1 MWLVRLIIG
10 LLVLPVVIWGALA
23 LFYQAPGPPW
33 VAKAL
38 AIGWGVGS
46 VAVLLFARPF
56 WRAIGFVA
64 AGFALV
70 LLWWNTIAPSN
81 ERDWLPEVARPPYGE
96 LRGDVLTLHNVR
108 NFDYRSETDFTPQW
122 EDRTYDLARLR
133 GVDLFLSYWSSPA
146 IAHTILSWTFE
157 DGPPLA
163 VSIETRKER
172 GEEYSAVQG
181 FFKRYE
187 LYYVAADERDLVRL
201 RTNYRGEHVYLY
213 HLVYNTPQRARAVLL
228 DYVKRMNELAEQ
240 PAFYNAL
247 THNCTTT
254 IRTHT
259 QHVDPGSSPFDW
271 RFLLNGYGDQML
283 YERGRL
289 DTQLPFD
296 ELKRRSLID
305 DAAKAADRDPAFSQ
319 RIREALPVPPPK

>member
-1 MWLVRLIIG
+1 MRSLRFFFGV
-10 LLVLPVVIWGALA
+10 LLLPVIAWGGLA
-23 LFYQAPGPPW
+23 LLYQVPGPPW
-33 VAKAL
+33 VATAL
-38 AIGWGVGS
+38 ALGWAMGS
-46 VAVLLFARPF
+46 VAVLAAIRPL
-56 WRAIGFVA
+56 WHAVGFFA
-64 AGFALV
+64 AGFALL
-70 LLWWNTIAPSN
+70 LLWWSAIRPSN
-81 ERDWLPEVARPPYGE
+81 ERDWLPEVARAPYGE
-96 LRGDVLTLHNVR
+96 LRGNLLTLHNVR
-108 NFDYRSETDFTPQW
+108 NFEYRSETDFTPRW

-133 GVDLFLSYWSSPA
+133 GLDLFLSYWGSPA

-172 GEEYSAVQG
+172 GEEYSTIQG

-187 LYYVAADERDLVRL
+187 LYYVAADERDVVRL

-213 HLVYNTPQRARAVLL
+213 HLVYNTAERARAILL
-228 DYVKRMNELAEQ
+228 DYVKRMNELAEH

-271 RFLLNGYGDQML
+271 RLLLNGYGDRML

-289 DTQLPFD
+289 DGQLPFD

-305 DAAKAADRDPAFSQ
+305 AAAKAADRDPDFSRQ
-319 RIREALPVPPPK
+319 IREGLPVPLAK